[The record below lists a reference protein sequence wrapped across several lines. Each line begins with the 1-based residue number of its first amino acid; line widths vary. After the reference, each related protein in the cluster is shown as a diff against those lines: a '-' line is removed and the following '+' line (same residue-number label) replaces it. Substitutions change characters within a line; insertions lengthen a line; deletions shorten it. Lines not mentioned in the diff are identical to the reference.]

1 MPLSVART
9 WEGGRP
15 NENMAI
21 TSGAGATPTG
31 APQVPGGGLVLPV
44 LQAQDGSFVG
54 SYQDPNTGNNYMV
67 AFNASG
73 DTRWIVPNDT
83 PQIATADGGVIG
95 QSGITYDQNGNAT
108 GMMGSLPTYSWTG
121 SAYLDGPTTQV
132 LAPPLYLALGFWS
145 LFGGNNSGTG
155 TAVNQ
160 QWFPP
165 LASCTDNRGTC
176 RGQPLGPRDFIWNAR
191 NDLASQLTPNST
203 CSNAAQTYVFSKFTN
218 GDIYGKPIT
227 RDSFVSYIQS
237 NIGFYDGTKSTLDMS
252 YALCPPGNKRF
263 NCPGSTQT
271 VQQKFEDTSTPTA
284 VTVSPSHPFKS
295 FWLPTYTPP
304 PPDANGNPSDSGFG
318 VGVNPSNYGVNIYN
332 ESILFHE
339 ALHGMTGLY
348 DDELETALHV
358 VSPSVNISIYIMNYV
373 LGTCPTFAQGGH

>member
-271 VQQKFEDTSTPTA
+271 VQQKFEDTRA
-284 VTVSPSHPFKS
+284 CSH
-295 FWLPTYTPP
+295 Y
-304 PPDANGNPSDSGFG
+304 AQGF
-318 VGVNPSNYGVNIYN
+318 
-332 ESILFHE
+332 
-339 ALHGMTGLY
+339 
-348 DDELETALHV
+348 DDERE
-358 VSPSVNISIYIMNYV
+358 
-373 LGTCPTFAQGGH
+373 AQECQEDDIELFEA